1 MSSPDGNSKNVSQPV
16 IKRKFR
22 VTDSPRLQNLVIT
35 GYIMILSKPIAADK
49 VAFKRQQEPTKNQ
62 LHFF

>member
-1 MSSPDGNSKNVSQPV
+1 MSQPV